1 MASWCSLPF
10 YHGDLYHGIWDWI
23 ELTIKE
29 SNINCTCP
37 IQLKH
42 FRKGIQH
49 EPCCLGLQYCRAKPV
64 AGCLLGGLR
73 RWHLATF
80 AVLQRACPE
89 RWGCSESVS
98 CASMDTCEKEYMMVA
113 VTVIHTC
120 DIFMRH
126 YYCTW
131 KMGRFWE
138 AALDGMSAQAMIQS
152 DTISKYYLNHR
163 YSLSWEDKSQNTDKT
178 VVAIVTT
185 QRFIALNSEHAPPNN
200 STLTWFCNG
209 FSCFST

>member
-1 MASWCSLPF
+1 MIFWWFLMIFLLIFVGLFLGGIHRKCHRKRLCLSDWNPCVPESGDGWDFGDGNVMASWCSLPF

-42 FRKGIQH
+42 FRKDIQH
-49 EPCCLGLQYCRAKPV
+49 EPCCLGLQYCCAKPV

-80 AVLQRACPE
+80 AVLQRAYPE

-98 CASMDTCEKEYMMVA
+98 CASMDTCEKEYVEYMMVA

-138 AALDGMSAQAMIQS
+138 AALDGMSA
-152 DTISKYYLNHR
+152 
-163 YSLSWEDKSQNTDKT
+163 
-178 VVAIVTT
+178 
-185 QRFIALNSEHAPPNN
+185 
-200 STLTWFCNG
+200 
-209 FSCFST
+209 